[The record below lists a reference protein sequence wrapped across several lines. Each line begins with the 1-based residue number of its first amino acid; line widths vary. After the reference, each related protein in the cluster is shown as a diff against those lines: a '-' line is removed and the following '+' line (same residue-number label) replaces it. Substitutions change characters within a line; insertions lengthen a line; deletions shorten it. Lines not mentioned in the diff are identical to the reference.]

1 MHFWDELLSVSQQ
14 SLTITLFVLSM
25 MLIIEYINVF
35 SRGIWSNKL
44 KTSSWKQ
51 IIFAALLGVIPGC
64 LGAYTAVSLYVHNII
79 GTAALVTAMIATS
92 GDEAFFMFSIIPDT
106 AIIINIVI
114 FVIAIITGFL
124 VNIFLK
130 KNHGL
135 RNHQEEHLEI
145 HNLKSQCFCFNKEL
159 IIKNFRN
166 ISLQRLIVLVVL
178 LITLLVLIISNHT
191 GHNHTFDILPM
202 PNMEHLHPEWVSY
215 SFIGVIAMCLLM
227 ILTVNDHFLK
237 HHLWGHIIKKHFL
250 KIFIWTFATLI
261 LLNFLNHYIDLKSLI
276 GDNIYLVLIIA
287 VFIGIIPESGPHL
300 MFVLLFASGSLPL
313 SILIANSIVQDGHGS
328 LPLLAETRKGFFV
341 VKSINIMVGLLVG
354 IIGILTGI

>member
-130 KNHGL
+130 K
-135 RNHQEEHLEI
+135 
-145 HNLKSQCFCFNKEL
+145 
-159 IIKNFRN
+159 
-166 ISLQRLIVLVVL
+166 
-178 LITLLVLIISNHT
+178 
-191 GHNHTFDILPM
+191 
-202 PNMEHLHPEWVSY
+202 
-215 SFIGVIAMCLLM
+215 
-227 ILTVNDHFLK
+227 
-237 HHLWGHIIKKHFL
+237 
-250 KIFIWTFATLI
+250 
-261 LLNFLNHYIDLKSLI
+261 
-276 GDNIYLVLIIA
+276 
-287 VFIGIIPESGPHL
+287 
-300 MFVLLFASGSLPL
+300 
-313 SILIANSIVQDGHGS
+313 
-328 LPLLAETRKGFFV
+328 
-341 VKSINIMVGLLVG
+341 IMA
-354 IIGILTGI
+354 